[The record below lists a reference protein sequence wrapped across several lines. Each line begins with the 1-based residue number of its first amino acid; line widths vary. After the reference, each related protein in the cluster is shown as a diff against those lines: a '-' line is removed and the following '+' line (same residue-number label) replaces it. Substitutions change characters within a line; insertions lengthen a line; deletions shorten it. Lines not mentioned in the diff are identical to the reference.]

1 MTPAQ
6 SSVTQL
12 LLEHRRPRRGWAVGR
27 RPGPAAT
34 LLPRIDGY
42 QLLRKV
48 GEGRLAAVYL
58 AHDTAGKPVALKLL
72 RREHARND
80 ARTAAFAREF
90 AVPRAIRSPHIVRVF
105 EQLIG
110 DGYVAI
116 AIEYL
121 GGGHLGD
128 IIRERPTPGA
138 ALFLLRQAA
147 LALDALHRAGY
158 AHGDVKPANLLLRAT
173 GELVLADFGSAR
185 RLNDV
190 PLAAQPGLVTGTP
203 RYAAPEQSESGAA
216 APASDVYSLGIVCYE
231 MLCGKPPFPGETVME
246 VRCQHL
252 LAAVPPLPD
261 ELARLQ
267 PLLDGMLARQAGS
280 RLADGRAV
288 VELID
293 FILGAAPLHPTP
305 SGAFSSRCPT

>member
-1 MTPAQ
+1 MAPTR
-6 SSVTQL
+6 SSAAQL

-27 RPGPAAT
+27 RPGPAGT
-34 LLPRIDGY
+34 LPRIDGY
-42 QLLRKV
+42 QVLREV
-48 GEGRLAAVYL
+48 GEGRLATVYL

-72 RREHARND
+72 RREHAGND
-80 ARTAAFAREF
+80 ARTAAFVREF
-90 AVPRAIRSPHIVRVF
+90 AVPRAIRSPHVVRVF
-105 EQLIG
+105 EQWIG
-110 DGYVAI
+110 DGCAAI
-116 AIEYL
+116 AMEYL

-158 AHGDVKPANLLLRAT
+158 AHGDVKPVNLLLRST

-185 RLNDV
+185 RLDEV
-190 PLAAQPGLVTGTP
+190 LSPKQPGLVTGTP

-216 APASDVYSLGIVCYE
+216 APAADVYSLGIVCYE

-246 VRCQHL
+246 VFCQHL
-252 LAAVPPLPD
+252 LAPVPPLPG
-261 ELARLQ
+261 ELARWQ
-267 PLLDGMLARQAGS
+267 PLVDAMLAKQAGS

-288 VELID
+288 VDKID
-293 FILGAAPLHPTP
+293 FVLGAAPLHPAP
-305 SGAFSSRCPT
+305 SGASSSRCQT